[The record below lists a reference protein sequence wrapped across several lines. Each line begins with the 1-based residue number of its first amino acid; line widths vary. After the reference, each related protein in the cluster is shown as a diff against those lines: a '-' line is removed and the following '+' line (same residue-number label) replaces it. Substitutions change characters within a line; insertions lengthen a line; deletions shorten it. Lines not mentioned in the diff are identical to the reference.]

1 MGKRSDNIITVI
13 DVGSSKTVVL
23 SAEATDSGLRYF
35 AHGVAESKG
44 TRKGVISDV
53 DKAVS
58 SVQKAVEDAEAIA
71 GVSLE
76 NASVGVSGSHI
87 RSVDSRG
94 GITLGT
100 RARDVSRE
108 DFRMAVEKARSISMP
123 DDRQIVHLLPREFIV
138 DGQAGI
144 LEPTGMIARVLE
156 VHVHV
161 VTASAT
167 AVQNV
172 ITVLNRAGM
181 QVDDTV
187 YEALAASDAV
197 LRSDERELGAAVVDI
212 GAGSTDIVV
221 FREGVVVHSAVIPIG
236 GDHFT
241 NDVAVGL
248 KTPLGEAERIKRLF
262 GNARAESI
270 PSGNEIEVPTFG
282 DKPSRLMYQRDLGEI
297 LEPRARELM
306 EMLRDDLAQAG
317 ELDQV
322 SAGVVLTGGG
332 ARLQGL
338 LDIGEEVLGRP
349 TRLGLPLPIAKLPAE
364 LAEPEYAVAIG
375 MIFYAQRART
385 IKGPQ
390 DTGLGA
396 RLKALISRAGFGN

>member
-13 DVGSSKTVVL
+13 DVGSAKTVVL
-23 SAEATDSGLRYF
+23 AAEVTDAGLRYF
-35 AHGVAESKG
+35 AHGIAESKG
-44 TRKGVISDV
+44 TRKGVIADL

-58 SVQKAVEDAEAIA
+58 SVQRAVEDAEGNT

-76 NASVGVSGSHI
+76 SATVGVSGSHI
-87 RSVDSRG
+87 RSVDSQG
-94 GITLGT
+94 GITLGM
-100 RARDVSRE
+100 RPRDISRE
-108 DFRMAVEKARSISMP
+108 DVKAAVEKARSITMP
-123 DDRQIVHLLPREFIV
+123 EDRQIVHLLPREFIV
-138 DGQAGI
+138 DSQAGI
-144 LEPTGMIARVLE
+144 LEPAGMIARVLE

-161 VTASAT
+161 ITASAT

-212 GAGSTDIVV
+212 GAGSTDVVV
-221 FREGVVVHSAVIPIG
+221 FREGVVTHSAVIPVG

-248 KTPLGEAERIKRLF
+248 RTPLGEAERIKRQF
-262 GNARAESI
+262 GNAKVESI
-270 PSGNEIEVPTFG
+270 PEGNEIEVPSVG
-282 DKPSRLMYQRDLGEI
+282 DRPSRLMSQRLLGEV

-306 EMLRDDLAQAG
+306 EMLRENLEQAG
-317 ELDQV
+317 ELQQL

-332 ARLQGL
+332 ARLQGIL
-338 LDIGEEVLGRP
+338 EIAEETLGRP
-349 TRLGLPLPIAKLPAE
+349 ARLGMPLPMAKLPAE
-364 LAEPEYAVAIG
+364 LAEPEFAVAIG
-375 MIFYAQRART
+375 MIYYAQRARAL
-385 IKGPQ
+385 KGPQ
-390 DTGLGA
+390 EPGFREKL
-396 RLKALISRAGFGN
+396 RALFSRAGLGQ